1 MINQWSV
8 LAHET
13 VLKIK
18 RPIEEMSSDLRD
30 YPNANV
36 KDNLIKREKELS
48 LILCTISVLI
58 QMP

>member
-1 MINQWSV
+1 V

-30 YPNANV
+30 LPNANV
-36 KDNLIKREKELS
+36 KDNLIKRGKRALPHS
-48 LILCTISVLI
+48 LHHFRFDPNAIGAIS
-58 QMP
+58 